1 MAVREVEFVI
11 VGGGVAAAKAAEG
24 LRSAGGDG
32 PTLLLT
38 AEPELPYERPPLS
51 KAFLRGEAG
60 RDKTRTHDEA
70 WYRDHE
76 VELLLATRASTLD
89 PATRTVTTE
98 VGDQLRYGTGLVL
111 ATGAQPVRLELP
123 GEDLEGVYYL
133 RTVDDAER
141 LRAAISSAES
151 MVVLGG
157 GFIGAEVA
165 ASATQMDTR
174 VTILELADTLWTR
187 AVGPEMGQFFEAF
200 LRDRGVH
207 VRTRTRAERLEG
219 RDSVEAV
226 VLGDGTRLAADVVVI
241 GVGVR
246 PDTDLAER
254 AGLPVDDGILV
265 DQRLRAAD
273 GVYAAGD
280 VARYYSPLYGKHLRV
295 EHYEVAEHPLFG
307 RIRIEHWAEALN
319 QGLLAGRNLAGSGG
333 RYDRIPYFF
342 SDQFDL
348 SLSYLGHVP
357 EWDEL
362 VVRGNR
368 EVAEPRFVAWY
379 LRDGI
384 PRAALIVNDWD
395 ATDPVREVIRRGQ
408 PVGPDELEQI
418 P

>member
-24 LRSAGGDG
+24 LRAAGGEG
-32 PTLLLT
+32 TAVVLT
-38 AEPELPYERPPLS
+38 AEPELPYERPQLS
-51 KAFLRGEAG
+51 KEFLRGETG
-60 RDKTRTHDEA
+60 RDAIRTHDEA
-70 WYRDHE
+70 WYRDQQ

-98 VGDQLRYGTGLVL
+98 LGDQLRYGGGLVL
-111 ATGAQPVRLELP
+111 ATGAQPVRLALP

-141 LRAAISSAES
+141 LRAAISRAES

-174 VTILELADTLWTR
+174 VTLLEVADTLWTR
-187 AVGPEMGQFFEAF
+187 AVGSEMGRFFEAF

-219 RDSVEAV
+219 GDTIEAV
-226 VLGDGTRLAADVVVI
+226 VLPDGTRLHADVVVI
-241 GVGVR
+241 GVGAR

-254 AGLPVDDGILV
+254 AGLPADNGILV
-265 DQRLRAAD
+265 DRQLRAAE
-273 GVYAAGD
+273 GVWAAGD
-280 VARYYSPLYGKHLRV
+280 VAN
-295 EHYEVAEHPLFG
+295 AEHPLFG
-307 RIRIEHWAEALN
+307 RVRVEHWAEALN
-319 QGLLAGRNLAGSGG
+319 QGLLAGRNLAGAGEDC
-333 RYDRIPYFF
+333 DRVPSFF

-348 SLSYLGHVP
+348 SLSYLGHAP

-362 VVRGNR
+362 VVRGSR
-368 EVAEPRFVAWY
+368 EVTGPRFVVWY
-379 LRDGI
+379 LRQGT
-384 PRAALIVNDWD
+384 PRAALIVNDAD
-395 ATDPVREVIRRGQ
+395 AEDPARELIRRGE
-408 PVGPDELEQI
+408 PVDGQELQRI
-418 P
+418 L

>member
-1 MAVREVEFVI
+1 MAVRDVEFVI

-24 LRSAGGDG
+24 LRAAGGEG
-32 PTLLLT
+32 TAVVLT

-51 KAFLRGEAG
+51 KEFLRGEAG
-60 RDKTRTHDEA
+60 REATRTHDEA
-70 WYRDHE
+70 WYRDHQ

-98 VGDQLRYGTGLVL
+98 LGDQLRYGGGLVL
-111 ATGAQPVRLELP
+111 ATGAQPVRLGLA

-141 LRAAISSAES
+141 LRAAISRAES
-151 MVVLGG
+151 TVVLGG

-174 VTILELADTLWTR
+174 VTLLEVADTLWTR
-187 AVGPEMGQFFEAF
+187 AVGSEMGRFFEAF

-219 RDSVEAV
+219 GDTVEAV
-226 VLGDGTRLAADVVVI
+226 VLPDGTRLHADVVVI

-254 AGLPVDDGILV
+254 AGLPVDNGILV
-265 DQRLRAAD
+265 DPQLRAAE
-273 GVYAAGD
+273 GVWAAGD
-280 VARYYSPLYGKHLRV
+280 VAN
-295 EHYEVAEHPLFG
+295 AEHPLFG
-307 RIRIEHWAEALN
+307 RVRIEHWAEALN
-319 QGLLAGRNLAGSGG
+319 QGLLAGRNLAGAGEG
-333 RYDRIPYFF
+333 YDRVPYYF

-348 SLSYLGHVP
+348 SVSHLGHAR

-362 VVRGNR
+362 VVRGTR
-368 EVAEPRFVAWY
+368 ELTGPKFVAWY
-379 LRDGI
+379 LRQGT
-384 PRAALIVNDWD
+384 PRAALIVNDPD
-395 ATDPVREVIRRGQ
+395 AEDPARELIRRGE
-408 PVGPDELEQI
+408 PVDARELQRI

>member
-24 LRSAGGDG
+24 LRAAGGEG
-32 PTLLLT
+32 TAVVLT

-51 KAFLRGEAG
+51 KEFLRGEAG
-60 RDKTRTHDEA
+60 REATRTHDEA
-70 WYRDHE
+70 WYRDHQ

-98 VGDQLRYGTGLVL
+98 LGDQLRYGGGLVL
-111 ATGAQPVRLELP
+111 ATGAQPVRLGLA

-141 LRAAISSAES
+141 LRAAISRAES
-151 MVVLGG
+151 TVVLGG

-174 VTILELADTLWTR
+174 VTLLEVADTLWTR
-187 AVGPEMGQFFEAF
+187 AVGSEMGRFFEAF

-219 RDSVEAV
+219 GDTVEAV
-226 VLGDGTRLAADVVVI
+226 VLPDGTRLHADVVVI

-254 AGLPVDDGILV
+254 AGLPVDNGILV
-265 DQRLRAAD
+265 DRELRAAE
-273 GVYAAGD
+273 GVWAAGD
-280 VARYYSPLYGKHLRV
+280 VAN
-295 EHYEVAEHPLFG
+295 AEHPLFG
-307 RIRIEHWAEALN
+307 RVRIEHWAEALN
-319 QGLLAGRNLAGSGG
+319 QGLLAGRNLAGAGEG
-333 RYDRIPYFF
+333 YDRVPYYF

-348 SLSYLGHVP
+348 SVSHLGHAR

-362 VVRGNR
+362 VVGGTR
-368 EVAEPRFVAWY
+368 ELTGPRFVAWY
-379 LRDGI
+379 LRQGA
-384 PRAALIVNDWD
+384 PRAALIVNDPD
-395 ATDPVREVIRRGQ
+395 AEDPARELIRRGE
-408 PVGPDELEQI
+408 PVDARELQRI

>member
-24 LRSAGGDG
+24 VRVAGGEG
-32 PTLLLT
+32 PAVVLT

-60 RDKTRTHDEA
+60 RDYLRTHDET
-70 WYRDHE
+70 WYRDHD

-123 GEDLEGVYYL
+123 GGDLEGVYYL

-141 LRAAISSAES
+141 LRAAISRAES
-151 MVVLGG
+151 MVILGG

-174 VTILELADTLWTR
+174 VTLLERGDTIWTR
-187 AVGPEMGQFFEAF
+187 AVGPEMGRFFEAF

-207 VRTRTRAERLEG
+207 VRTRTKAERIEG

-226 VLGDGTRLAADVVVI
+226 VLPDGTRLAADLVVI

-254 AGLPVDDGILV
+254 AGLTVDNGVLV
-265 DQRLRAAD
+265 DQQLRAAD
-273 GVYAAGD
+273 GVFAAGD
-280 VARYYSPLYGKHLRV
+280 VAN
-295 EHYEVAEHPLFG
+295 
-307 RIRIEHWAEALN
+307 AEALN
-319 QGLLAGRNLAGSGG
+319 QGLLAGRNLAGAGEP
-333 RYDRIPYFF
+333 YDRIPYFF

-348 SLSYLGHVP
+348 SLSYLGHVR

-362 VVRGNR
+362 VVRGSR
-368 EVAEPRFVAWY
+368 EVAEPKFVAWY
-379 LRDGI
+379 LRDGV

-395 ATDPVREVIRRGQ
+395 AEDPVREVIRGGQ
-408 PVGPDELEQI
+408 PVDPEQLPGPGA
-418 P
+418 

>member
-1 MAVREVEFVI
+1 MAVREVEFVV

-24 LRSAGGDG
+24 LRAAGGEG
-32 PTLLLT
+32 AAVVLA

-60 RDKTRTHDEA
+60 RDYVRTHDEA
-70 WYRDHE
+70 WYRDHDVE
-76 VELLLATRASTLD
+76 VLLATRASTLD

-98 VGDQLRYGTGLVL
+98 VGDQLRYGRGLVL
-111 ATGAQPVRLELP
+111 ATGAQPVRLGLP
-123 GEDLEGVYYL
+123 GEDLDGVFYL

-141 LRAAISSAES
+141 LRAAISRAES
-151 MVVLGG
+151 MVVIGG

-174 VTILELADTLWTR
+174 VTLLEVADTLWTR
-187 AVGPEMGQFFEAF
+187 AVGSEMGRFFEAF

-207 VRTRTRAERLEG
+207 VRTRTQAEGLLG
-219 RDSVEAV
+219 GKQVEAA
-226 VLGDGTRLAADVVVI
+226 VLPDGSRLHADLVVI

-254 AGLPVDDGILV
+254 AGLAVDNGILV
-265 DQRLRAAD
+265 DGQLRAAD
-273 GVYAAGD
+273 GVWAAGD
-280 VARYYSPLYGKHLRV
+280 VAN
-295 EHYEVAEHPLFG
+295 AEHPLFG

-319 QGLLAGRNLAGSGG
+319 QGLLAGRNLAGAGE
-333 RYDRIPYFF
+333 RYDRVPYFF

-348 SLSYLGHVP
+348 SLSYLGHVR

-362 VVRGNR
+362 VVRGSR
-368 EVAEPRFVAWY
+368 EVAEPKFVAWY
-379 LRDGI
+379 LRHGR

-395 ATDPVREVIRRGQ
+395 AEDPVREVIRRGE
-408 PVGPDELEQI
+408 PVDVDRLADPGVDLGEL
-418 P
+418 

>member
-1 MAVREVEFVI
+1 MAVREVEFVV

-24 LRSAGGDG
+24 LRAAGGEG
-32 PTLLLT
+32 AAVVLA

-60 RDKTRTHDEA
+60 RDYVRTHDEA
-70 WYRDHE
+70 WYRDHDVE
-76 VELLLATRASTLD
+76 VLLATRASTLD

-98 VGDQLRYGTGLVL
+98 VGDRLRYGRGLVL
-111 ATGAQPVRLELP
+111 ATGAQPVRLGLP
-123 GEDLEGVYYL
+123 GEDLDGVFYL

-141 LRAAISSAES
+141 LRAAISRAES
-151 MVVLGG
+151 MVVIGG

-174 VTILELADTLWTR
+174 VTLLEVADTLWTR
-187 AVGPEMGQFFEAF
+187 AVGPEMGRFFEAF

-207 VRTRTRAERLEG
+207 VRTRTQAEGLLGG
-219 RDSVEAV
+219 RQVEAA
-226 VLGDGTRLAADVVVI
+226 VLPDGSRLHADLVVI

-254 AGLPVDDGILV
+254 AGLAVDNGILV
-265 DQRLRAAD
+265 DGQLRAAD
-273 GVYAAGD
+273 GVWAAGD
-280 VARYYSPLYGKHLRV
+280 VAN
-295 EHYEVAEHPLFG
+295 AEHPLFG

-319 QGLLAGRNLAGSGG
+319 QGLLAGRNLAGAGE
-333 RYDRIPYFF
+333 RYDRVPYFF

-348 SLSYLGHVP
+348 SLSYLGHVR

-362 VVRGNR
+362 VVRGSR
-368 EVAEPRFVAWY
+368 EVAEPKFVAWY
-379 LRDGI
+379 LRHGR

-395 ATDPVREVIRRGQ
+395 AEDPVREVIRRGE
-408 PVGPDELEQI
+408 PVDVDRLADPGVDLGEL
-418 P
+418 